1 MINLNISSHT
11 QIRLDNIRIQ
21 RVESPQRSNMTAVD
35 ITDSCTEDRAQA
47 LKLFE
52 LIIDDL

>member
-1 MINLNISSHT
+1 MSTYHLIHRLDH
-11 QIRLDNIRIQ
+11 IRLY

-35 ITDSCTEDRAQA
+35 ITDSCTGDRAQA